1 MIYAASDFNYSH
13 DVIFCDNSGCYEC
26 NKLGG
31 SMEYLAMEVRRLMYT
46 VICFQCLIQLTEGSA
61 YQKYLKLF
69 SYLLTMCICCNVI
82 FSFAGQVEN
91 QFSEADQL
99 YERWEKE
106 WREMTA
112 SDRIDEGETYYKK
125 LWEDEIIGGA
135 HEEYDRRNGGDGDV
149 QQDTGGDSVAD

>member
-1 MIYAASDFNYSH
+1 
-13 DVIFCDNSGCYEC
+13 
-26 NKLGG
+26 
-31 SMEYLAMEVRRLMYT
+31 MEYLAMEVRRLMYT

-61 YQKYLKLF
+61 YQKYLKVF

-91 QFSEADQL
+91 EFSEADQL

-135 HEEYDRRNGGDGDV
+135 HEEYDRRNGNGGGEDV
-149 QQDTGGDSVAD
+149 QQDTGGDRKSVV

>member
-1 MIYAASDFNYSH
+1 
-13 DVIFCDNSGCYEC
+13 
-26 NKLGG
+26 
-31 SMEYLAMEVRRLMYT
+31 MEYLAMEVRRLMYT

-61 YQKYLKLF
+61 YQKYLKVF

-91 QFSEADQL
+91 EFSEADQL

-106 WREMTA
+106 WREMTE

-135 HEEYDRRNGGDGDV
+135 HEEYDRRNGNGGGEDV
-149 QQDTGGDSVAD
+149 QQDTGGASGADQQQ

>member
-1 MIYAASDFNYSH
+1 
-13 DVIFCDNSGCYEC
+13 
-26 NKLGG
+26 
-31 SMEYLAMEVRRLMYT
+31 MEYLAMEVRRLMYT

-69 SYLLTMCICCNVI
+69 SYLLTMCICCNVV
-82 FSFAGQVEN
+82 FSFVGQVEN

-106 WREMTA
+106 WGEMTA

-125 LWEDEIIGGA
+125 LWEDEIIGSA
-135 HEEYDRRNGGDGDV
+135 YEEYDRRIGGGEDV
-149 QQDTGGDSVAD
+149 QVDTGWDSGTD

>member
-1 MIYAASDFNYSH
+1 
-13 DVIFCDNSGCYEC
+13 
-26 NKLGG
+26 
-31 SMEYLAMEVRRLMYT
+31 MEYLAMEVRRLMYT

-61 YQKYLKLF
+61 YQKYLKVF

-91 QFSEADQL
+91 EFSEADQL

-135 HEEYDRRNGGDGDV
+135 HDEYDRRNGNGGGEDV
-149 QQDTGGDSVAD
+149 QQDTGGASGADQQQ

>member
-1 MIYAASDFNYSH
+1 MQQ
-13 DVIFCDNSGCYEC
+13 
-26 NKLGG
+26 
-31 SMEYLAMEVRRLMYT
+31 VRRHHGVFGNGGPAAHVHSDL
-46 VICFQCLIQLTEGSA
+46 FPCLIQLTEGSA
-61 YQKYLKLF
+61 YQKYLKVF

-91 QFSEADQL
+91 EFSEADQL

-149 QQDTGGDSVAD
+149 QQDTGGDSVADQQQ

>member
-1 MIYAASDFNYSH
+1 
-13 DVIFCDNSGCYEC
+13 
-26 NKLGG
+26 
-31 SMEYLAMEVRRLMYT
+31 MEYLAMEVRRLMYT
-46 VICFQCLIQLTEGSA
+46 EVSA

-135 HEEYDRRNGGDGDV
+135 HEEYDRRKGGDGDV

>member
-1 MIYAASDFNYSH
+1 
-13 DVIFCDNSGCYEC
+13 
-26 NKLGG
+26 
-31 SMEYLAMEVRRLMYT
+31 MEYLAMEVRRLMYT

-69 SYLLTMCICCNVI
+69 SYLLTMCICCNVV
-82 FSFAGQVEN
+82 FSFVGQVEN

-106 WREMTA
+106 WGEMTA

-125 LWEDEIIGGA
+125 LWEDEIIGSA
-135 HEEYDRRNGGDGDV
+135 YEEYDRRIGGGEDV
-149 QQDTGGDSVAD
+149 QADTEWDSGTD

>member
-1 MIYAASDFNYSH
+1 
-13 DVIFCDNSGCYEC
+13 
-26 NKLGG
+26 
-31 SMEYLAMEVRRLMYT
+31 MEYLAMEVRRLMYT

-112 SDRIDEGETYYKK
+112 SGRIDEGETYYKK

>member
-1 MIYAASDFNYSH
+1 
-13 DVIFCDNSGCYEC
+13 
-26 NKLGG
+26 
-31 SMEYLAMEVRRLMYT
+31 MEYLAMEVRRLMYT

-112 SDRIDEGETYYKK
+112 SERIDEGETYYKN

>member
-1 MIYAASDFNYSH
+1 
-13 DVIFCDNSGCYEC
+13 
-26 NKLGG
+26 
-31 SMEYLAMEVRRLMYT
+31 MEYLAMEVRRLMYT

-61 YQKYLKLF
+61 YQEYLKLF

>member
-1 MIYAASDFNYSH
+1 
-13 DVIFCDNSGCYEC
+13 
-26 NKLGG
+26 
-31 SMEYLAMEVRRLMYT
+31 MEYLAMEVRRLMYT

-91 QFSEADQL
+91 EFSEADQL

-135 HEEYDRRNGGDGDV
+135 HEEYDRRNGNGGDEDV
-149 QQDTGGDSVAD
+149 QQDTGGASGADQQQ

>member
-1 MIYAASDFNYSH
+1 
-13 DVIFCDNSGCYEC
+13 
-26 NKLGG
+26 
-31 SMEYLAMEVRRLMYT
+31 MEYLAMEVRRLMYT

-61 YQKYLKLF
+61 YQKYLKVF

-91 QFSEADQL
+91 EFSEADQL

-135 HEEYDRRNGGDGDV
+135 HEEYDRRNGNGGSGDV
-149 QQDTGGDSVAD
+149 QQDTGGASGADQQQ

>member
-1 MIYAASDFNYSH
+1 
-13 DVIFCDNSGCYEC
+13 
-26 NKLGG
+26 
-31 SMEYLAMEVRRLMYT
+31 MEYLAMEVRRLMYT
-46 VICFQCLIQLTEGSA
+46 VICFQCLIQLTDGSA

-135 HEEYDRRNGGDGDV
+135 HEEYDRRKGGDGDV

>member
-1 MIYAASDFNYSH
+1 
-13 DVIFCDNSGCYEC
+13 
-26 NKLGG
+26 
-31 SMEYLAMEVRRLMYT
+31 MEYLAMEVRRLMYT

-61 YQKYLKLF
+61 YQKYLKVF

-91 QFSEADQL
+91 EFSEADQL

-135 HEEYDRRNGGDGDV
+135 HEEYDRRHGNGGGEDV
-149 QQDTGGDSVAD
+149 QQDTGGASGADQQQ

>member
-1 MIYAASDFNYSH
+1 
-13 DVIFCDNSGCYEC
+13 
-26 NKLGG
+26 
-31 SMEYLAMEVRRLMYT
+31 MEYLAMEVRRLMYT

-61 YQKYLKLF
+61 YQKYLKVF

-91 QFSEADQL
+91 EFSEADQL

-135 HEEYDRRNGGDGDV
+135 HEEYDRRNVGDGDV
-149 QQDTGGDSVAD
+149 QQDTGGASGADQQQ

>member
-1 MIYAASDFNYSH
+1 
-13 DVIFCDNSGCYEC
+13 
-26 NKLGG
+26 
-31 SMEYLAMEVRRLMYT
+31 MEYLAMEVRRLMYT

-69 SYLLTMCICCNVI
+69 SYLLTMCICCNVV
-82 FSFAGQVEN
+82 FSFVGQVEN

-106 WREMTA
+106 WGEMTA

-125 LWEDEIIGGA
+125 LWEDEIIGSA
-135 HEEYDRRNGGDGDV
+135 YEEYDRRIGGGEDV
-149 QQDTGGDSVAD
+149 QADTGWDSGTD

>member
-1 MIYAASDFNYSH
+1 MSAAAYRRQCIPKVSEIVFLSA
-13 DVIFCDNSGCYEC
+13 DN
-26 NKLGG
+26 
-31 SMEYLAMEVRRLMYT
+31 V
-46 VICFQCLIQLTEGSA
+46 
-61 YQKYLKLF
+61 
-69 SYLLTMCICCNVI
+69 YLLQCD

-91 QFSEADQL
+91 EFSEADQL

-135 HEEYDRRNGGDGDV
+135 HEEYDRRNGNGGGEDV
-149 QQDTGGDSVAD
+149 QHGYRRGFRR

>member
-1 MIYAASDFNYSH
+1 
-13 DVIFCDNSGCYEC
+13 
-26 NKLGG
+26 
-31 SMEYLAMEVRRLMYT
+31 MEYLAMEVRRLMYT

-61 YQKYLKLF
+61 YQKYLKVF

-91 QFSEADQL
+91 EFSEADQL

-135 HEEYDRRNGGDGDV
+135 HEECDRRNGNGGGEDV
-149 QQDTGGDSVAD
+149 QQDTGGASGADQQQ

>member
-1 MIYAASDFNYSH
+1 
-13 DVIFCDNSGCYEC
+13 
-26 NKLGG
+26 
-31 SMEYLAMEVRRLMYT
+31 MEYLAMEVRRLMYT

>member
-1 MIYAASDFNYSH
+1 
-13 DVIFCDNSGCYEC
+13 
-26 NKLGG
+26 
-31 SMEYLAMEVRRLMYT
+31 MEYLAMEVRRLMYT

-61 YQKYLKLF
+61 YQKYLKVF

-91 QFSEADQL
+91 EFSEADQL
-99 YERWEKE
+99 YERWEQE

-135 HEEYDRRNGGDGDV
+135 HEEYDRRNGNGGGEDV
-149 QQDTGGDSVAD
+149 QQDTGGASGADQQQ

>member
-1 MIYAASDFNYSH
+1 
-13 DVIFCDNSGCYEC
+13 
-26 NKLGG
+26 
-31 SMEYLAMEVRRLMYT
+31 MEYLAMEVRRLMYT

-61 YQKYLKLF
+61 YQKYLKVF

-91 QFSEADQL
+91 EFSEADQL

-135 HEEYDRRNGGDGDV
+135 HEEYDRSNGNGGGEDV
-149 QQDTGGDSVAD
+149 QQDTGGASGADQQQ

>member
-1 MIYAASDFNYSH
+1 
-13 DVIFCDNSGCYEC
+13 
-26 NKLGG
+26 
-31 SMEYLAMEVRRLMYT
+31 MEYLAMEVRRLMYT
-46 VICFQCLIQLTEGSA
+46 VICFKCLIQLTEGSA

>member
-1 MIYAASDFNYSH
+1 
-13 DVIFCDNSGCYEC
+13 
-26 NKLGG
+26 
-31 SMEYLAMEVRRLMYT
+31 MEYLAMEVRRLMYT

-61 YQKYLKLF
+61 YQKYLKVF

-91 QFSEADQL
+91 EFSEADQL

-135 HEEYDRRNGGDGDV
+135 HEEYDRRNGNGGSEDV
-149 QQDTGGDSVAD
+149 QQDTGGASGADQQQ

>member
-1 MIYAASDFNYSH
+1 
-13 DVIFCDNSGCYEC
+13 
-26 NKLGG
+26 
-31 SMEYLAMEVRRLMYT
+31 MEYLAMEVRRLMYT

-149 QQDTGGDSVAD
+149 QQDTGGDSIAD

>member
-1 MIYAASDFNYSH
+1 
-13 DVIFCDNSGCYEC
+13 
-26 NKLGG
+26 
-31 SMEYLAMEVRRLMYT
+31 MEYLAMEVRRLMYT

-69 SYLLTMCICCNVI
+69 SYLLTMCICCNVV
-82 FSFAGQVEN
+82 FSFVGQVEN

-125 LWEDEIIGGA
+125 LWEDEIIGSA
-135 HEEYDRRNGGDGDV
+135 YEEYDRRIGGGEDV
-149 QQDTGGDSVAD
+149 QADTGWDSGTE

>member
-1 MIYAASDFNYSH
+1 
-13 DVIFCDNSGCYEC
+13 
-26 NKLGG
+26 
-31 SMEYLAMEVRRLMYT
+31 MEYLAMEVRRLMYT

-112 SDRIDEGETYYKK
+112 SDRIDEGETYYKN
-125 LWEDEIIGGA
+125 LWEDEIIGSA

-149 QQDTGGDSVAD
+149 QQYTGGDSVAD